1 MARIA
6 FVGLGNMGLGMAAR
20 LIETGHQLSVY
31 NRTASRAEAL
41 VRQGAQL
48 FDSPKRACQGVD
60 AVISMVADDS
70 ASRAVWL
77 GMDGILAAANFA
89 KNGFAIEC
97 STLSHDW
104 VAELSSLCGAR
115 GLRYLDAPVT
125 GLPDVATAGAL
136 TLLVGAD
143 ADDLSSA
150 RDILD
155 SLAQRIIR
163 FGPVGAGTAYK
174 LIINMMGA
182 VQIASAAEALAI
194 AERVGLN
201 IAAVADAISTSQA
214 ASPQVVR
221 NTRRMVADDH
231 DHNVVFSSA
240 LRLKDV
246 EYAIRFARA
255 SGIGSP
261 FGALAERMYRRLCEM
276 GYAHVNESKVIEV
289 CRSQVDWLAVA
300 GQNRRGRS
308 PAKSHDH
315 LRPRPMPDPLRPAS
329 PYPHVPP
336 RDSVRTTM
344 AAKSKTGSRKVERAM
359 HEMKLGKL
367 KSGRSGKTVT
377 SRKQAIA
384 IGLSEA
390 RKSGAKIPKK
400 KKSTRKK

>member
-6 FVGLGNMGLGMAAR
+6 FVGLGNMGLGMATR

-60 AVISMVADDS
+60 AVIAMVADDS

-89 KNGFAIEC
+89 KSGFAIEC

-104 VAELSSLCGAR
+104 VTELSSLCKAR

-143 ADDLSSA
+143 AGDLSSA
-150 RDILD
+150 RDILNP
-155 SLAQRIIR
+155 LAQRIIR

-194 AERVGLN
+194 AEHVGLN
-201 IAAVADAISTSQA
+201 IAVVADAISTSQA

-221 NTRRMVADDH
+221 NIRRMVADDH

-246 EYAIRFARA
+246 EYAVRFARA

-276 GYAHVNESKVIEV
+276 GHANVNESKVIEV
-289 CRSQVDWLAVA
+289 CRSQ
-300 GQNRRGRS
+300 
-308 PAKSHDH
+308 
-315 LRPRPMPDPLRPAS
+315 
-329 PYPHVPP
+329 
-336 RDSVRTTM
+336 SV
-344 AAKSKTGSRKVERAM
+344 
-359 HEMKLGKL
+359 
-367 KSGRSGKTVT
+367 
-377 SRKQAIA
+377 
-384 IGLSEA
+384 
-390 RKSGAKIPKK
+390 
-400 KKSTRKK
+400 